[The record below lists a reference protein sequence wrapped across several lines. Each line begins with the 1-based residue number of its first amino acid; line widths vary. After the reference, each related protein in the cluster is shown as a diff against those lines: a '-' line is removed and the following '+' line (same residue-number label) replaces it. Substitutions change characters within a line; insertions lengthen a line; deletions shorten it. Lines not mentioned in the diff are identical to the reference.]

1 MKKKIEEILI
11 ELGVYPN
18 LSGFNYICKAI
29 DYISKNSGARIC
41 AVYSLVADDFN
52 TTSSRVERAIRHA
65 LSKADKDS
73 DAYKKYMSVKDTT
86 NSTVL
91 YTMAVRLRE
100 D

>member
-1 MKKKIEEILI
+1 MKKKVEEVLI
-11 ELGVYPN
+11 DLGVYPN

-29 DYISKNSGARIC
+29 DYISKDSGARIC
-41 AVYSLVADDFN
+41 TVYSLVANDFN

-73 DAYKKYMSVKDTT
+73 DVYKKYMSVKDTT
-86 NSTVL
+86 NSAVL
-91 YTMAVRLRE
+91 YTMAVRLKE